1 VTVTPV
7 ELLTLALVPWAGSV
21 AGGGVGFPVSTA
33 KVSEMRKLPT
43 EVPCKLMAGTGA
55 TVFDATVRSATM
67 RLASSL
73 LAKTGS
79 VADWDERSLRP

>member
-1 VTVTPV
+1 M

-21 AGGGVGFPVSTA
+21 AGGGVGLPVSTA
-33 KVSEMRKLPT
+33 KESAIRKSPT
-43 EVPCKLMAGTGA
+43 EMPWRLMAGTGA
-55 TVFDATVRSATM
+55 TVFEATVRSATM